1 MTEEY
6 KKEAFGFVLNC
17 AVRYACGRQT
27 YAPSIVMGY
36 IESVLP
42 EITDKELL
50 LMEKYIRERDYYGD
64 EKIDKPDW
72 LDFLDTLQAEIGRRK
87 LAIL

>member
-1 MTEEY
+1 MSILSKNES
-6 KKEAFGFVLNC
+6 FGVVLNC

-27 YAPSIVMGY
+27 YVPSIVMGY

-42 EITDKELL
+42 EITNNQLL
-50 LMEKYIRERDYYGD
+50 LMEQYIREQDYYGD

-72 LDFLDTLQAEIGRRK
+72 LDFLETLQAEIGRRE
-87 LAIL
+87 LEIL